1 VKMLIVAFLFVL
13 GGVKNSADAYMN
25 KQKIKKILAFKNI
38 QPLILVQ
45 KYRYQVCAIGTA
57 LVLIFVEKVIPNF
70 KFGLFQS
77 TRTGLTCLLNIP
89 LVTLVTTLLTIVDTT
104 ISVSLLV
111 YLIAIAIKIA
121 EETGNARDPAP
132 LHIEPILV
140 FLATLILFIAQN
152 IFFATFKGA
161 CS

>member
-13 GGVKNSADAYMN
+13 GGVKNSANAYMN

-38 QPLILVQ
+38 QLLILVQ

-57 LVLIFVEKVIPNF
+57 LVLIFVEKAIPNF

-89 LVTLVTTLLTIVDTT
+89 LVSTLLTIIDKT

-111 YLIAIAIKIA
+111 YLIAKYIKIA
-121 EETGNARDPAP
+121 KELGDAKDPP
-132 LHIEPILV
+132 SLHIEPILV
-140 FLATLILFIAQN
+140 FIAILILFIAQN
-152 IFFATFKGA
+152 IFLASIKGA